1 MPSALPLG
9 QFRLN
14 IVAPKVA
21 MMDAGLAW
29 LIAILLAAGSETKSL
44 K

>member
-29 LIAILLAAGSETKSL
+29 LIAIPSQQVRKPSR
-44 K
+44 